1 MQRAVVDALQRAP
14 GERPLSVWPD
24 VQDPATIRYAIVWQ
38 PPPAFF
44 DDLVSLEAVFALSAG
59 VDHLLRHP
67 GLPAHVPIIRLEDA
81 GMGRKMAEY
90 VLYGVLHAHRRW
102 PTWQAAAQAG
112 VWCAGLSIPSAGR
125 FRIGILGAGTLATAV
140 AERLVANGYP
150 VTCWARRTRAIP
162 AGVACVSGSD
172 GLDGVLATSDVLVCL
187 LPLTQATTGILD
199 AGLLA
204 RLPEGAF
211 LFNVA
216 RGEHLVET
224 DLLEALDRRHLSG
237 ALLDVFIEEP
247 LPASHPFWQH
257 PRVLVTPHI
266 AAPSGAKAS
275 AEQVV
280 DSLIKLEA
288 GDMPGGLV
296 ERDRGY

>member
-1 MQRAVVDALQRAP
+1 MDDRVVVEPVEAESTTAGGIVLPDSAQEKPQRGTVVAVGP
-14 GERPLSVWPD
+14 GKLLDSGNRGELSVD
-24 VQDPATIRYAIVWQ
+24 V
-38 PPPAFF
+38 
-44 DDLVSLEAVFALSAG
+44 G
-59 VDHLLRHP
+59 V
-67 GLPAHVPIIRLEDA
+67 
-81 GMGRKMAEY
+81 
-90 VLYGVLHAHRRW
+90 
-102 PTWQAAAQAG
+102 
-112 VWCAGLSIPSAGR
+112 AGLHR
-125 FRIGILGAGTLATAV
+125 
-140 AERLVANGYP
+140 
-150 VTCWARRTRAIP
+150 
-162 AGVACVSGSD
+162 
-172 GLDGVLATSDVLVCL
+172 
-187 LPLTQATTGILD
+187 
-199 AGLLA
+199 LLA